1 MFVMGSFLALLR
13 LKKKS
18 VVQNTNQTVPNE
30 YVRREE
36 YRQDRERRRIRIQT
50 VKTFAFI

>member
-18 VVQNTNQTVPNE
+18 VVQNANRTVPNE
-30 YVRREE
+30 DTSRME
-36 YRQDRERRRIRIQT
+36 YRQDRERRRSRTRCANT
-50 VKTFAFI
+50 VESI